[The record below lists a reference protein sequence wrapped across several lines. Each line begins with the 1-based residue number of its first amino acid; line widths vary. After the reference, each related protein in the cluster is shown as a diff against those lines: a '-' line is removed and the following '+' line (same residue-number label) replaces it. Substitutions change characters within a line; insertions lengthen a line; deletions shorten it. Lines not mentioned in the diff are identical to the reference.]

1 MLLEYSDDFSNRKII
16 MYDREYFEDL
26 TQDWLFEIAYNDLK
40 NCFINK
46 FLKILNKE
54 SEEENIDKL
63 FNELCTEVCV
73 KITNIAQECNEIN
86 NRMNNT
92 FETND
97 ERNIENINRLL
108 DLYEMIEKK

>member
-1 MLLEYSDDFSNRKII
+1 M
-16 MYDREYFEDL
+16 
-26 TQDWLFEIAYNDLK
+26 
-40 NCFINK
+40 
-46 FLKILNKE
+46 
-54 SEEENIDKL
+54 
-63 FNELCTEVCV
+63 CTEVCA